1 MRRGFAMTDQYLN
14 LRQICRRASI
24 CERTLRRYL
33 PEIPHS
39 RSGPRGKI
47 RINWVDF
54 KRWMKSRQVEIGKDD
69 LVTEI
74 LREMHASTHASR
86 VN

>member
-1 MRRGFAMTDQYLN
+1 MTEDRYLS
-14 LRQICRRASI
+14 LKEICARASI

-39 RSGPRGKI
+39 RAGTKGKI
-47 RINWVDF
+47 RIRWGDFVD
-54 KRWMKSRQVEIGKDD
+54 WMKSRQVEIRHDDVVMQILKD
-69 LVTEI
+69 
-74 LREMHASTHASR
+74 MHASR